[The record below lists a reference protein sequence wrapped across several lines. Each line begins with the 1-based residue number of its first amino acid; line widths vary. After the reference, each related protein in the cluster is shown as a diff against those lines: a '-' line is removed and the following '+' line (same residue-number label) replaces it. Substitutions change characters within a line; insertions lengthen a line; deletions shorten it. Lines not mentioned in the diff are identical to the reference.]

1 MLSEV
6 LKEAVSTCKKYKCDL
21 KIKTY
26 PNVENIKTNS
36 KVRMAFLRFSE
47 FMKERHNIEIYDG
60 YKAFISNGIK
70 NASFSIVDIH
80 SNSKV
85 YQIYAEWLKN

>member
-47 FMKERHNIEIYDG
+47 FMKERHNIEWTSRLGLSSSYRH
-60 YKAFISNGIK
+60 
-70 NASFSIVDIH
+70 SIR
-80 SNSKV
+80 ST
-85 YQIYAEWLKN
+85 